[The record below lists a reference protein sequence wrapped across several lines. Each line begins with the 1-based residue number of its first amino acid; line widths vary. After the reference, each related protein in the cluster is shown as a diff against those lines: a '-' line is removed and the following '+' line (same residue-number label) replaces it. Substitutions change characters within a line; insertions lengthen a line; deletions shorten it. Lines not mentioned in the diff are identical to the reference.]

1 MPEEIAENA
10 VAPTGKGRPKLW
22 PAIILLAIIAGLAVA
37 ARLLP
42 VVDYL
47 KRFLGWTETV
57 GFWGPVVVVGV
68 YIVGCVLMAPGLVIT
83 LGAGILFG
91 VLKGTVTVSI
101 GSTLGACA
109 AFLLGRTLARGWV
122 STKVSGNARF
132 AAIDEAVGKEGFKI
146 VFLTRLSPIFPF
158 NLLNYAYG
166 LTKVSFWHYALAS
179 WIGMIPGTIM
189 YVYIGSA
196 IGSLA
201 DLGTGGRK
209 KTLGEWIFFVVGLV
223 ITLLVVGYVTRM
235 ARRVLAKSGHIEQE
249 GGVPATP
256 AESAD

>member
-1 MPEEIAENA
+1 MPEEITRSVDDAS
-10 VAPTGKGRPKLW
+10 PKKSGKLW
-22 PAIILLAIIAGLAVA
+22 PVIILLVVIAGLGVA
-37 ARLLP
+37 AKLLP
-42 VVDYL
+42 VIDYL
-47 KRFLGWTETV
+47 KSFLAWTETV
-57 GFWGPVVVVGV
+57 GFWGPVVVIGV
-68 YIVGCVLMAPGLVIT
+68 YIVACVLMAPGSIIT

-91 VLKGTVTVSI
+91 VLKGTVAVSI

-122 STKVSGNARF
+122 SAKVSGNARF

-209 KTLGEWIFFVVGLV
+209 KTLGEWIFFVVGLA